1 MIVSP
6 NSMDRIAAELMGG
19 KLPSAPISEIDRGVQ
34 WIVDALG
41 ARDKRVQAAQ
51 LRQAADALNSK
62 GKLYQHTV
70 RLGEAWGALR
80 KFDAVIDKHHAQA
93 LVNLSALDEA
103 QALLERGLAKIR
115 KAGGESEAS
124 DEQFEYGGILA
135 RVYKQRFVLTGDK
148 NALRQA
154 TRAYQEQARCAPEDE
169 SGWPAIN
176 AVALLMRQQRMGML
190 DRANATASALAQ
202 DVSAAMARRYT
213 IQPDNPWVAATMSE
227 AMLALDKLD
236 LAELWLYRFLNH
248 PRVTPFALD
257 SYDRQ
262 LREIW
267 QGSAAGGGYPPA
279 DVLVGVMARY
289 LMRSQSRLSVSGS
302 EVHDMAEQIHRD
314 PDTFEKNFSNERGFG
329 IGTLKSMLAKCESI
343 GCVSNRAGERRG
355 TGFLVDGAALNL
367 EAGPVFVTNAHVISS
382 EVLNAT
388 RPEDAR
394 VTFETDTSS
403 ESPVAPYAVDKIL
416 FTSRPG
422 RLGISSDADK
432 LLDVTVVTLRG
443 LPSARACLQL
453 AEKLPSIEPNTRVY
467 VVGHPRGGGLQ
478 FSLNDSVLLD
488 IDEPRRLV
496 HYRTPTEPGSSG
508 SPVFNAAWEVI
519 ALHHAGSTTAPRLH
533 GRGNYEANEGIS
545 LGAIRDALKEFAP

>member
-1 MIVSP
+1 LIVSP
-6 NSMDRIAAELMGG
+6 SSPDRIAAELMGG

-41 ARDKRVQAAQ
+41 VRDKRVQAAQ

-70 RLGEAWGALR
+70 RLGEAWQALR

-103 QALLERGLAKIR
+103 QALLERGLAKIQ
-115 KAGGESEAS
+115 KASPGSEAA
-124 DEQFEYGGILA
+124 DERVEYGGILA
-135 RVYKQRFVLTGDK
+135 RVFKQRFALTGDK
-148 NALRQA
+148 KALRQA
-154 TRAYQEQARCAPEDE
+154 TQAYQEQADSAPEDE
-169 SGWPAIN
+169 SSWPAIN

-190 DRANATASALAQ
+190 DRSDTTASVLAQ
-202 DVSAAMARRYT
+202 EVSAAMTRRYT

-227 AMLALDKLD
+227 AMLALGKLD

-329 IGTLKSMLAKCESI
+329 IGTLKNMLAKCESI

-367 EAGPVFVTNAHVISS
+367 DAGPVFVTNAHVISS
-382 EVLNAT
+382 DWPNAI
-388 RPEDAR
+388 RPDDAR

-403 ESPVAPYAVDKIL
+403 EAPVAPYVVGKVL
-416 FTSRPG
+416 FTSEPG
-422 RLGISSDADK
+422 KLGIANGADK
-432 LLDVTVVTLRG
+432 QLDVTIVQLRE
-443 LPSARACLQL
+443 LPATRACLTL
-453 AEKLPSIEPNTRVY
+453 STALPSIEPNTRVY

-488 IDEPRRLV
+488 IDDSRRLV

-519 ALHHAGSTTAPRLH
+519 ALHHAGSTTARRLH
-533 GRGNYEANEGIS
+533 GRGNYEANEGIA
-545 LGAIRDALKEFAP
+545 LGAIRDAPKTPVA